1 MKHEETPFK
10 HPISVEEIVIETDL
24 MREMETRVLAMH
36 HLCLLCLWY
45 GSGGVGK
52 TTTAEWMTRRANA
65 AFTPQNP
72 HAFKVVLYEVAKL
85 KAGFGNETKRAIRSL
100 YAAVSGMTVDE
111 GYYGRCTAEEF
122 ADLVIDIAERQRV
135 QLVFVDEAGLLSLD
149 AIGGLILVS
158 DKARQR
164 KFPVTIVLIGMD
176 DLPQKVKLRPQIRR
190 RVPEWCHFQH
200 YDLEQTYKLLR
211 ALHPHFAA
219 LNRDVVP
226 DWEQVKFVHE
236 ISEGLPGYIIPFVSQ
251 FDAQYRGS
259 RMIINK
265 AFLRAVHLRTVY
277 DTRDILAQSKRNGN
291 SKTAAAETAAVDETA
306 DESAAER
313 KKAAAKKR
321 ADAKRM
327 EKRRNAAAKQAG
339 GLLGR

>member
-1 MKHEETPFK
+1 MQQEETPFK
-10 HPISVEEIVIETDL
+10 FPVPKKAVIVETEL
-24 MREMETRVLAMH
+24 MKEMEARVLAMH
-36 HLCLLCLWY
+36 YLCLLCLWY
-45 GSGGVGK
+45 GSGGAGK
-52 TTTAEWMTRRANA
+52 TTTAEWMVRRANA
-65 AFTPQNP
+65 AFDPQNP
-72 HAFKVVLYEVAKL
+72 HTFKAVLYEVGKV
-85 KAGFGNETKRAIRSL
+85 KAGFGNEAKRAIRSL
-100 YAAVSGMTVDE
+100 YAAVSGMTIDE

-122 ADLVIDIAERQRV
+122 ADLVVDIAERQRV

-164 KFPVTIVLIGMD
+164 KFPLTVVLIGMD
-176 DLPQKVKLRPQIRR
+176 DLPQKVKSRPQIRR

-200 YDLEQTYKLLR
+200 YDLEQTFKLLK

-219 LNRDVVP
+219 LNRNFP
-226 DWEQVKFVHE
+226 TDWEQVKYVHE

-259 RMIINK
+259 EMNINL

-277 DTRDILAQSKRNGN
+277 DTRDILALSKRNGN
-291 SKTAAAETAAVDETA
+291 SKTAAADMAASDKTAE
-306 DESAAER
+306 ESAAEK
-313 KKAAAKKR
+313 KKADAKKR

-327 EKRRNAAAKQAG
+327 AERRNAAAKQAG